1 MTKLILNALARAAF
15 PAAILIYLNFYSGL
29 LSPSGLVAI
38 GLVFLTFAL
47 LPMAVRV
54 TKNLL
59 HRSFDVGA
67 SMLLTIYL
75 LIYLNSLS
83 IACIFALIMIAG
95 DFFKD
100 IILYKV
106 RESLNRI
113 TIYLP
118 HTGFI
123 KAADGTVREVEIEKI
138 GVGDIVAIKPGQR
151 APVDGTLLAQEAIL
165 DESVI
170 TGESKPIPVEKDAE
184 VPAGAINAGDYF
196 EMTAKRISANSTIAQ
211 IRKIA
216 EEAEKQKTP
225 IARFID
231 QYAKYTSLV
240 TAVLVVFLYAY
251 TGDVF
256 RALGLWVA
264 MVPIVFAI
272 IGPISVSIGINTAAR
287 LGILVKN
294 SEVIEDLTKIKHL
307 VFDKTGTLTVGQ
319 PKVRDILVVD
329 QKYSA
334 DTLLALV
341 GGLEKKSEHEIGKAI
356 VEEAEN
362 RHLTLSTPSDVH
374 VIKGGGLDAVNDGR
388 RILVGSRNFLTDSGV
403 SASTDFLDQAAE
415 REQRGE
421 TPVFVAVDGIF
432 AGGIFVADALRPETP
447 KAISELKKKGYDL
460 HILTGDE
467 RPVADFI
474 ASTLGLDNSN
484 VEASLSPQGK
494 IDKIEAIEKDGEHVA
509 MVGDGINDA
518 PALSAATVGI
528 AMGVRGTDL
537 ATNAANI
544 VLVQENFLK
553 IPSII
558 NHSKRIIGVIKQ
570 DLVSATAIH
579 VLAGGLSAFGV
590 ITLVQTVFF
599 HEASSIIVLLN
610 TARLFRIKKED
621 WSLK

>member
-1 MTKLILNALARAAF
+1 MTKIILNALARAAF
-15 PAAILIYLNFYSGL
+15 PAAILVYLNFYSGL
-29 LSPSGLVAI
+29 VSPSVLAAI
-38 GLVFLTFAL
+38 GFVFLTLAL
-47 LPMAVRV
+47 LPTAIRV
-54 TKNLL
+54 VKSLAR
-59 HRSFDVGA
+59 RSFDVGA

-83 IACIFALIMIAG
+83 IACIFALIIIAG

-106 RESLNRI
+106 RESLDKI
-113 TIYLP
+113 TVYLP
-118 HTGFI
+118 HTGLI
-123 KAADGTVREVEIEKI
+123 KGADGLVKEVDIESIK
-138 GVGDIVAIKPGQR
+138 VGDIVAVKPGQR
-151 APVDGTLLAQEAIL
+151 APVDGMLLAEEATL

-170 TGESKPIPVEKDAE
+170 TGESKPMPAAKNTE

-196 EMTAKRISANSTIAQ
+196 EMTAKRISADSTVSQ
-211 IRKIA
+211 IKKIA

-231 QYAKYTSLV
+231 QYAKYTSLA
-240 TAVLVVFLYAY
+240 TAVLVIILYLA
-251 TGDVF
+251 TGNVF
-256 RALGLWVA
+256 RALGLWIA

-294 SEVIEDLTKIKHL
+294 AEVIEDLTKIRHL

-319 PKVRDILVVD
+319 PQVRDVLI
-329 QKYSA
+329 A
-334 DTLLALV
+334 DKEYTADSLLALV

-356 VEEAEN
+356 VAEAEK
-362 RHLTLSTPSDVH
+362 RSLPLREPADVH
-374 VIKGGGLDAVNDGR
+374 IVKGGGLAAVKDGR
-388 RILVGSRNFLTDSGV
+388 HILVGSRNFLVGSGI
-403 SASTDFLDQAAE
+403 SLPPEFLRQADE

-421 TPVFVAVDGIF
+421 TPVFVSVDGIF
-432 AGGIFVADALRPETP
+432 KGAIFVADTLRPETP
-447 KAISELKKKGYDL
+447 KAIRELKKQGYDL
-460 HILTGDE
+460 RILTGDE
-467 RPVADFI
+467 RPVANFI
-474 ASTLGLDNSN
+474 ASTLGLDSSN

-494 IDKIEAIEKDGEHVA
+494 IDKIEAIEKNGEHVA

-558 NHSKRIIGVIKQ
+558 THSKRIIGVIKQ
-570 DLVSATAIH
+570 DLVSATIIH
-579 VLAGGLSAFGV
+579 VLAGGLSAFGA
-590 ITLVQTVFF
+590 ITLVQTALF

-621 WSLK
+621 WSLN

>member
-1 MTKLILNALARAAF
+1 MTKIILNALARAAF
-15 PAAILIYLNFYSGL
+15 PAAILIYLNLYSGL
-29 LSPSGLVAI
+29 VSPFVLAAI
-38 GLVFLTFAL
+38 GFVFLTLAL
-47 LPMAVRV
+47 LPTAIRV
-54 TKNLL
+54 VKSLAR
-59 HRSFDVGA
+59 RSFDVGA

-83 IACIFALIMIAG
+83 IAAIFTLIIIAG

-106 RESLNRI
+106 RESLDKI
-113 TIYLP
+113 TVYLP
-118 HTGFI
+118 HTGLI
-123 KAADGTVREVEIEKI
+123 KGADGLVKEVDIESIK
-138 GVGDIVAIKPGQR
+138 VGDIVVVKPGQR
-151 APVDGTLLAQEAIL
+151 APVDGTLLAQEATL

-170 TGESKPIPVEKDAE
+170 TGESKPMPVEKDAE

-231 QYAKYTSLV
+231 QYAKYTSLA
-240 TAVLVVFLYAY
+240 TAVLVVVLYAY

-256 RALGLWVA
+256 RALGLWIA

-319 PKVRDILVVD
+319 PKVRDIIVVD

-334 DTLLALV
+334 DALLALV
-341 GGLEKKSEHEIGKAI
+341 AGLEKKSEHEIGKAI

-362 RHLTLSTPSDVH
+362 RHLSLSAPSDVH

-388 RILVGSRNFLTDSGV
+388 RVLVGSRNFLTDSGV
-403 SASTDFLDQAAE
+403 SAPADFLDQVAE

-447 KAISELKKKGYDL
+447 KAIRELKKQGYDL
-460 HILTGDE
+460 RILTGDE
-467 RPVADFI
+467 RPVANFI

-494 IDKIEAIEKDGEHVA
+494 IDKIEAIEKNGEHVA

-558 NHSKRIIGVIKQ
+558 NHSKRIISVIKQ

-579 VLAGGLSAFGV
+579 VLAGGLSAFGA
-590 ITLVQTVFF
+590 ITLVQTALF

-621 WSLK
+621 WSLN

>member
-1 MTKLILNALARAAF
+1 MTKIILNALARAAF
-15 PAAILIYLNFYSGL
+15 PAAILIYLNLYSGL
-29 LSPSGLVAI
+29 VSPFVLAAI
-38 GLVFLTFAL
+38 GFVFLTLAL
-47 LPMAVRV
+47 LPTAIGVVKSLAR
-54 TKNLL
+54 
-59 HRSFDVGA
+59 RSFDVGA

-83 IACIFALIMIAG
+83 IAAIFTLIIIAG

-106 RESLNRI
+106 RESLDKI
-113 TIYLP
+113 TVYLP
-118 HTGFI
+118 HTGLI
-123 KAADGTVREVEIEKI
+123 KGADGLVKEVDIESIK
-138 GVGDIVAIKPGQR
+138 VGDIVVVKPGQR
-151 APVDGTLLAQEAIL
+151 APVDGTLLAQEATL

-170 TGESKPIPVEKDAE
+170 TGESKPMPVEKDAE

-231 QYAKYTSLV
+231 QYAKYTSLA
-240 TAVLVVFLYAY
+240 TAVLVVVLYAY

-256 RALGLWVA
+256 RALGLWIA

-319 PKVRDILVVD
+319 PKVRDIIVVD

-334 DTLLALV
+334 DALLALV
-341 GGLEKKSEHEIGKAI
+341 AGLEKKSEHEIGKAI

-362 RHLTLSTPSDVH
+362 RHLSLSAPSDVH

-388 RILVGSRNFLTDSGV
+388 RVLVGSRNFLTDSGV
-403 SASTDFLDQAAE
+403 SAPADFLDQVAE

-447 KAISELKKKGYDL
+447 KAIRELKKQGYDL
-460 HILTGDE
+460 RILTGDE
-467 RPVADFI
+467 RPVANFI

-494 IDKIEAIEKDGEHVA
+494 IDKIEAIEKNGEHVA

-558 NHSKRIIGVIKQ
+558 NHSKRIISVIKQ

-590 ITLVQTVFF
+590 ITLVQTALF

-621 WSLK
+621 WSLN